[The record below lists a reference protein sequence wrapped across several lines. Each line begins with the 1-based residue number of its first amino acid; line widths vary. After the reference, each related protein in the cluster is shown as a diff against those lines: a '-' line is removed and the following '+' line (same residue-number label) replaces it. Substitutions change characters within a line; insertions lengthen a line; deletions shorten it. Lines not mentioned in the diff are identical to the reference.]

1 MVVDLPSL
9 SSLTIGTGAF
19 SNTHHF
25 DIHQF
30 PNLISLSL
38 GYDIID
44 REDSF
49 ELNGLSK
56 LTEFRCLQPIYR
68 NSPVETNETKS
79 FRIINCSAL
88 KDIYVSLV
96 VLLIMDNSRC
106 QIVLLSFLLLLPL
119 FGCMFLL
126 L

>member
-56 LTEFRCLQPIYR
+56 LTEFTCLQPIYR
-68 NSPVETNETKS
+68 DSPVETNETKS

-106 QIVLLSFLLLLPL
+106 QIVLLSFLLLLTL